1 MEKRSLGLTLPIKRN
16 FMNGN
21 KSLSAN
27 LSSLN
32 PCGAKLCH
40 ELKKKKKRLKL
51 LVLNPLQP

>member
-40 ELKKKKKRLKL
+40 ELKKKK
-51 LVLNPLQP
+51 ND